1 MWLITQF
8 LIVKHLKKNASP
20 PTTYP
25 PGIGDCSRRSE
36 FSVSTPKTRGAATVD
51 GWLPPSFF
59 WKRDLEWLPIL
70 SAVLYIYNYTHIS
83 YIIWRYVFQI
93 ILLNYI
99 CMWMHILY
107 KRVLKP
113 WDQGAPAA
121 AAETFTTE
129 RPTHE
134 KSYTRIKVNYGN
146 RSPMEKASWRAGK
159 MAIMYD
165 FVHISNHKIWVKPT
179 FCIAGANQDATS
191 TRRCDLSQDPSKGIL
206 GKAWW
211 TGPKFEQN
219 RPAPYRESLTSLW
232 LKRCHWSTLQ
242 GLVSFGTVAR

>member
-1 MWLITQF
+1 MSTGSTSSSTSSCCWNI
-8 LIVKHLKKNASP
+8 HHRAPN
-20 PTTYP
+20 
-25 PGIGDCSRRSE
+25 SREVRTL
-36 FSVSTPKTRGAATVD
+36 VACQ
-51 GWLPPSFF
+51 
-59 WKRDLEWLPIL
+59 L
-70 SAVLYIYNYTHIS
+70 S
-83 YIIWRYVFQI
+83 R
-93 ILLNYI
+93 
-99 CMWMHILY
+99 
-107 KRVLKP
+107 
-113 WDQGAPAA
+113 
-121 AAETFTTE
+121 
-129 RPTHE
+129 E

-146 RSPMEKASWRAGK
+146 RSTMEKASWRAGK

-165 FVHISNHKIWVKPT
+165 FVQISNHKIWVKPT